1 MKRFL
6 EFQDKWKGT
15 EQPEYPIYPAKLK
28 EPYRTSRFEVGE
40 QLYGSI
46 GIERSDSQTR

>member
-6 EFQDKWKGT
+6 NFRINGRAQT
-15 EQPEYPIYPAKLK
+15 PEYPIYPAKLK

-46 GIERSDSQTR
+46 ELKDQILKQG